1 MKEIILKSKIFKNIE
16 ENEVDLLLKCINN
29 YRKTFK
35 KGEIILREGE
45 KTEYMGIVITGSVVV
60 ERADLWGNN
69 TVLGVI
75 SPGGIFAET
84 YAILNDEPL
93 MINVYANEK
102 SEILFLRTNEIFK
115 TCEKSCNFHDQ
126 LILNLIRIASFKNL
140 NLSRKIIHTGPKTIR
155 GKLLSFFSEWVKKE
169 NSLSFS
175 IPYNRQQLA
184 DYLSVDRS
192 AMSNELSKMQKEGIL
207 EFKKN
212 KFKIID
218 KNIIF

>member
-29 YRKTFK
+29 YIKTFK

-140 NLSRKIIHTGPKTIR
+140 NLSRKILHTGPKTIR

>member
-84 YAILNDEPL
+84 YSILNDEPL

-140 NLSRKIIHTGPKTIR
+140 NLSRKILHTGPKTIR

-175 IPYNRQQLA
+175 IPYDRQQLA

-218 KNIIF
+218 ENIIF

>member
-45 KTEYMGIVITGSVVV
+45 KTECMGIVITGSVVV

-69 TVLGVI
+69 TVLGMMKP
-75 SPGGIFAET
+75 SEIFAET

-93 MINVYANEK
+93 MINVYANENT
-102 SEILFLRTNEIFK
+102 EILFLRANEIFK

-140 NLSRKIIHTGPKTIR
+140 NLSRKILHTGPKTIR

-169 NSLSFS
+169 NSLSFF

>member
-35 KGEIILREGE
+35 KGEVILREGE

-84 YAILNDEPL
+84 YSILNDEPL

-140 NLSRKIIHTGPKTIR
+140 NLSRKILHTGPKTIR

-175 IPYNRQQLA
+175 IPYDRQQLA

-218 KNIIF
+218 ENIIF

>member
-84 YAILNDEPL
+84 YSILNDEPL

-140 NLSRKIIHTGPKTIR
+140 NLSRKILHTGPKTIR

-175 IPYNRQQLA
+175 ILYNRQQLA

>member
-1 MKEIILKSKIFKNIE
+1 MKKIILQSKIFKNIE
-16 ENEVDLLLKCINN
+16 ENEVDILLRCIDN
-29 YRKTFK
+29 YRKNFK

-45 KTEYMGIVITGSVVV
+45 RTEYMGIVITGSVVV

-84 YAILNDEPL
+84 YSILNDEPL

-126 LILNLIRIASFKNL
+126 LILNLIRIASVKNI
-140 NLSRKIIHTGPKTIR
+140 NLSRKILHTGPKTIR

-175 IPYNRQQLA
+175 VPYNRQQLA

>member
-93 MINVYANEK
+93 MINVYANENT
-102 SEILFLRTNEIFK
+102 EILFLRTNEIFK

-140 NLSRKIIHTGPKTIR
+140 NLSRKILHTGPKTIR

>member
-16 ENEVDLLLKCINN
+16 ENEVELLLKCINN

-84 YAILNDEPL
+84 YSILNDEPL

-140 NLSRKIIHTGPKTIR
+140 NLSRKILHTGPKTIR

>member
-16 ENEVDLLLKCINN
+16 ENEVDLLFKCINN

-84 YAILNDEPL
+84 YSILNDEPL

-140 NLSRKIIHTGPKTIR
+140 NLSRKILHTGPKTIR

>member
-60 ERADLWGNN
+60 ERADLWGSN

-84 YAILNDEPL
+84 YSILNDEPL

>member
-84 YAILNDEPL
+84 YSILNDEPL

>member
-45 KTEYMGIVITGSVVV
+45 KTEYMVIVITGSVVV

-84 YAILNDEPL
+84 YSILNDEPL

-140 NLSRKIIHTGPKTIR
+140 NLSRKILHTGPKTIR

>member
-35 KGEIILREGE
+35 KGEVILREGE

-84 YAILNDEPL
+84 YSILNDEPL

-140 NLSRKIIHTGPKTIR
+140 NLSRKILHTGPKTIR

>member
-102 SEILFLRTNEIFK
+102 SEILFLRANEIFK

-140 NLSRKIIHTGPKTIR
+140 NLSRKILHTGPKTIR

>member
-84 YAILNDEPL
+84 YSILNDEPL

-140 NLSRKIIHTGPKTIR
+140 NLSRKILHTGPKTIR

>member
-140 NLSRKIIHTGPKTIR
+140 NLSRKILHTGPKTIR

>member
-140 NLSRKIIHTGPKTIR
+140 NLSRKILHTGPKTIR
-155 GKLLSFFSEWVKKE
+155 GKLLSFFSEWMKKE

>member
-16 ENEVDLLLKCINN
+16 GNEVDLLLKCINN

-93 MINVYANEK
+93 MINVYANENT
-102 SEILFLRTNEIFK
+102 EILFLRTNEIFK

-140 NLSRKIIHTGPKTIR
+140 NLSRKILHTGPKTIR

>member
-16 ENEVDLLLKCINN
+16 ENEVELLLKCINN

-35 KGEIILREGE
+35 KGEVILREGE

-84 YAILNDEPL
+84 YSILNDEPL

-140 NLSRKIIHTGPKTIR
+140 NLSRKILHTGPKTIR

>member
-16 ENEVDLLLKCINN
+16 ENEVALLLKCINN

-84 YAILNDEPL
+84 YSILNDEPL

-140 NLSRKIIHTGPKTIR
+140 NLSRKILHTGPKTIR

>member
-84 YAILNDEPL
+84 YSILNDEPL

-140 NLSRKIIHTGPKTIR
+140 NLSRKILHTGPKTIR

-175 IPYNRQQLA
+175 VPYNRQQLA

>member
-84 YAILNDEPL
+84 YSILNDEPL

-140 NLSRKIIHTGPKTIR
+140 NLSRKILHTGPKTIR

-212 KFKIID
+212 KFKMID

>member
-1 MKEIILKSKIFKNIE
+1 MKEVILKSKIFKNIE
-16 ENEVDLLLKCINN
+16 ENEVELLLKCINN

-84 YAILNDEPL
+84 YSILNDEPL

-140 NLSRKIIHTGPKTIR
+140 NLSRKILHTGPKTIR

>member
-35 KGEIILREGE
+35 KGEVILREGE

-140 NLSRKIIHTGPKTIR
+140 NLSRKILHTGPKTIR
-155 GKLLSFFSEWVKKE
+155 GKLLSFFSEWVKKK

>member
-84 YAILNDEPL
+84 YSILNDEPL

-140 NLSRKIIHTGPKTIR
+140 NLSRKILHTGPKTIR

-169 NSLSFS
+169 NTLSFS

>member
-84 YAILNDEPL
+84 YSILNDEPL

-140 NLSRKIIHTGPKTIR
+140 NLSRKILHTGPKTIR

-169 NSLSFS
+169 NSLSFF

>member
-35 KGEIILREGE
+35 KGEVILREGE

-140 NLSRKIIHTGPKTIR
+140 NLSRKILHTGPKTIR

-175 IPYNRQQLA
+175 IPYDRQQLA

-218 KNIIF
+218 ENIIF

>member
-35 KGEIILREGE
+35 KGEVILREGE

-75 SPGGIFAET
+75 SPGGIFAGT

-140 NLSRKIIHTGPKTIR
+140 NLSRKILHTGPKTIR

>member
-35 KGEIILREGE
+35 KGEVILREGE

-102 SEILFLRTNEIFK
+102 SEILFFRTNEIFK

-140 NLSRKIIHTGPKTIR
+140 NLSRKILHTGPKTIR

>member
-1 MKEIILKSKIFKNIE
+1 MKKIILQSKIFKNIE
-16 ENEVDLLLKCINN
+16 ENEVDILLRCIDN
-29 YRKTFK
+29 YRKNFK
-35 KGEIILREGE
+35 KGEIILSEGE

-75 SPGGIFAET
+75 SPGEIFAET
-84 YAILNDEPL
+84 YSILNDEPL

-102 SEILFLRTNEIFK
+102 SEILFLRTNGIFK

-126 LILNLIRIASFKNL
+126 LILNLIRIASVKNI
-140 NLSRKIIHTGPKTIR
+140 NLSRKILHTGPKTIR

-175 IPYNRQQLA
+175 VPYNRQQLA

>member
-16 ENEVDLLLKCINN
+16 ENEVELLLKCINN

-75 SPGGIFAET
+75 SPVGIFAET
-84 YAILNDEPL
+84 YSILNDEPL

-140 NLSRKIIHTGPKTIR
+140 NLSRKILHTGPKTIR

>member
-35 KGEIILREGE
+35 KGEVILREGE

-140 NLSRKIIHTGPKTIR
+140 NLSRKILHTGPKTIR

>member
-16 ENEVDLLLKCINN
+16 ENEVELLLKCINN

-93 MINVYANEK
+93 MINAYANEK

-140 NLSRKIIHTGPKTIR
+140 NLSRKILHTGPKTIR

>member
-45 KTEYMGIVITGSVVV
+45 KTEYMGIVLTGSVVV

-93 MINVYANEK
+93 MINVYANENT
-102 SEILFLRTNEIFK
+102 EILFLRANDMFK

-140 NLSRKIIHTGPKTIR
+140 NLSRKILHTGPKTIR